1 MVNALFGRLLMVLLA
16 GLSLSACSPI
26 GLVDA
31 LTPRETYRTVGTIA
45 YGASERQRLDV
56 YLPLPQGAVSTSAM
70 PVVVFF
76 YGGSWQN
83 GDRADYRFVGEAL
96 ASRGFMVIV
105 PDYRTYPEVTF
116 PTFVDDAA
124 LAVRWARRH
133 AGEYGADPEH
143 LFLMGHSAG
152 AQIVAL
158 LATDA
163 TYLRANGLRQCDI
176 AGVIGLAGPYDFL
189 PLHSAVLGRIF
200 PASVRLASQP
210 IHFVTGEEPSM
221 FLGVGDT
228 DTVVDPGNTERFA
241 EQLRSH
247 GSEVQVHHYPVGHA
261 MMIGAVSVPLRG
273 VAPVLDDIVTYLNA
287 STEHASADRCRS

>member
-1 MVNALFGRLLMVLLA
+1 MVNVSFGRILAALFVGIL
-16 GLSLSACSPI
+16 LSACTPVA
-26 GLVDA
+26 LVDA
-31 LTPRETYRTVGTIA
+31 LTPRETYRDIRDVA

-56 YLPLPQGAVSTSAM
+56 YLPLPQGATHVGTM
-70 PVVVFF
+70 PVVVFI

-116 PTFVDDAA
+116 PAFVDDAA

-133 AGEYGADPEH
+133 ASEYGADPAQ

-163 TYLRANGLRQCDI
+163 TYLRANGLRRCDI

-189 PLHSAVLGRIF
+189 PLKSDVLRRIF
-200 PASVRLASQP
+200 PASIRPASQP
-210 IHFVTGEEPSM
+210 IHFVTGDEPPM
-221 FLGVGDT
+221 FLGVADADG
-228 DTVVDPGNTERFA
+228 VVDPGNTLRFA
-241 EQLRSH
+241 QRLQAA
-247 GSEVQVHHYPVGHA
+247 GNAVEVRHYPVGHA
-261 MMIGAVSVPLRG
+261 MLIGAVSVPFRSA
-273 VAPVLDDIVTYLNA
+273 APVLEDVVTYMNSFA
-287 STEHASADRCRS
+287 GHASANRCRS